1 VQTSRNKS
9 CFSEMTKLEF
19 KKMKLPMR
27 YNYLKSNGVHLAS
40 REFSGYFV
48 HLFAL
53 HNFYVEVWMLIG
65 LDQIRWIEIQENQ
78 SQIDLYV
85 DKLDLGKLFD

>member
-1 VQTSRNKS
+1 
-9 CFSEMTKLEF
+9 MTKEEF
-19 KKMKLPMR
+19 KKMKLPGR
-27 YNYLKSNGVHLAS
+27 YSCLKNAGVHLAS

-53 HNFYVEVWMLIG
+53 HNFYVEVWILIG
-65 LDQIRWIEIQENQ
+65 LGQIRWIEIQENQ

-85 DKLDLGKLFD
+85 AKLDLGKLFD